1 MHPACIANLMKSS
14 KVGRTKTEQKIIQNL
29 CIRPQL
35 SGLTYKDLTANVDTL
50 LNDEI
55 HVRDYRI
62 SYLEFSDFRTYPSSE
77 KVRYCVNFCKDNSPA
92 SLFLVGQNGTGKSTL
107 FTALEE
113 IFLNKSSFAAEYNF
127 ENDKDEDQYLTF
139 SFKRDEKKRD
149 KTWGLSYRFGGDDK
163 IDSITGSRESNKTPR
178 SVDAF
183 VCSDI
188 DIAKARREKSLFN
201 WILDQLGYGK
211 IKDMKLFLEKM
222 IIDYDSKIKAL
233 VNNTFFDQSD
243 IWELIKAIN
252 DIHTSKDTDE
262 IEYFIKIKKED
273 DIINEKPGRL
283 FPRIWN
289 NINRLYISGNKYVTN
304 EDGSESGI
312 DIPQPSFVKIDMLES
327 RRIIKLY
334 NKLND
339 VIPDKIDVSSD
350 DWKFGVIEGLVKMM
364 DNQTNISVD
373 DSEKLKKERKNL
385 NDAKSLLIDF
395 EKEVVSDF
403 ILKYGDDIERVLRD
417 FSSHDE
423 HYRFVNK
430 EKDYID
436 KIYLN
441 ISVNVN
447 GKYDTTPIE
456 YFNTFRYKLF
466 VQTMKIA
473 LAFHWMIDTKI
484 AAPIVIDDV
493 FNASDFENSINLE
506 SYIYFVKRMYGKI
519 CIDNDFV
526 YPLQMIMLT
535 HDDMVYNS
543 VWNGYGMAMMEERKE
558 INSPER
564 FPFICGRMYK
574 LEELNEMYAVAA
586 QEKDKKS
593 VNIYKLI
600 L

>member
-1 MHPACIANLMKSS
+1 MHPACIANLVKSS
-14 KVGRTKTEQKIIQNL
+14 KGGRTKAEQKIIHTL
-29 CIRPQL
+29 CINSQL
-35 SGLTYKDLTANVDTL
+35 SGLTYKDLTANIAPLD
-50 LNDEI
+50 NDEI

-62 SYLEFSDFRTYPSSE
+62 RHLEFSDFRTYPSSE
-77 KVRYCVNFCKDNSPA
+77 KVRYCVNFCKDNCPA

-127 ENDKDEDQYLTF
+127 ENDKDEDLYLTF
-139 SFKRDEKKRD
+139 SFKRDEKKKD
-149 KTWGLSYRFGGDDK
+149 KTWGLNYLLGGDDNIK
-163 IDSITGSRESNKTPR
+163 NIKGNRESNKTPL
-178 SVDAF
+178 SVEAF

-211 IKDMKLFLEKM
+211 IKDMKLFLDKM
-222 IIDYDSKIKAL
+222 IFDYDSKIKAL
-233 VNNTFFDQSD
+233 VNNSFFDQND

-262 IEYFIKIKKED
+262 IKHFIKIKKED
-273 DIINEKPGRL
+273 DIIKEKSGRL

-289 NINRLYISGNKYVTN
+289 NINGQFDNGGMSEIN

-312 DIPQPSFVKIDMLES
+312 DIPHPSFVKIDLLEA

-350 DWKFGVIEGLVKMM
+350 DWKLGVIEGLVKMM
-364 DNQTNISVD
+364 DNQTNLSVD
-373 DSEKLKKERKNL
+373 DSEKLKKERKSL

-403 ILKYGDDIERVLRD
+403 ILKYGNDIELVLRD

-423 HYRFVNK
+423 QYRFVNK

-519 CIDNDFV
+519 CLNNNFV

-543 VWNGYGMAMMEERKE
+543 VWNGYGMAMMEEGKE

-564 FPFICGRMYK
+564 FPFIYGRMFK
-574 LEELNEMYAVAA
+574 LEELNEMYAVSA
-586 QEKDKKS
+586 QEKDMTS
-593 VNIYKLI
+593 VNIYK
-600 L
+600 